1 MLLCDAGS
9 ITLHAPVPSSAR
21 YCIFAAP
28 ARACSSSL
36 GCLHPLV
43 CCSWLAGRHPG
54 PNLRLFLFE
63 QKVDPKAL
71 CFQMAR
77 TEKSGREAREVPR
90 GPRSPARPE
99 TYSLETWRCGC
110 MPRRYTG
117 FKKLL
122 GLGRESSL
130 LFDADL
136 AKLLLHL
143 LTNAGSSHGI
153 ECR

>member
-77 TEKSGREAREVPR
+77 T
-90 GPRSPARPE
+90 
-99 TYSLETWRCGC
+99 YSLETWRCGC

-117 FKKLL
+117 LKKLL
-122 GLGRESSL
+122 GLGQESSL

>member
-9 ITLHAPVPSSAR
+9 ITYACPSPVLRTVLHICCACTCMLIIARLSSSAGMLQLARRPSS
-21 YCIFAAP
+21 
-28 ARACSSSL
+28 RAQSSVV
-36 GCLHPLV
+36 LV
-43 CCSWLAGRHPG
+43 RTQ
-54 PNLRLFLFE
+54 N
-63 QKVDPKAL
+63 VDPKAL

-77 TEKSGREAREVPR
+77 
-90 GPRSPARPE
+90 

-130 LFDADL
+130 LFDANL

>member
-63 QKVDPKAL
+63 EKVDPKAL

-77 TEKSGREAREVPR
+77 
-90 GPRSPARPE
+90 

-110 MPRRYTG
+110 MPRRYTA
-117 FKKLL
+117 
-122 GLGRESSL
+122 RYYSMPTSRSS
-130 LFDADL
+130 FC
-136 AKLLLHL
+136 
-143 LTNAGSSHGI
+143 I
-153 ECR
+153 C